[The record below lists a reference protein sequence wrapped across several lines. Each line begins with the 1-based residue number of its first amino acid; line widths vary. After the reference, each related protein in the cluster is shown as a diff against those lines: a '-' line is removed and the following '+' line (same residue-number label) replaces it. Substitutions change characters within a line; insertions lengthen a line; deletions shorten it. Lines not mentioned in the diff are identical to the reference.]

1 MNDMNHED
9 DTLYD
14 LSDEQLEDAFR
25 AAKAQE
31 ASPDTQIEEDNADVE
46 DNVDESSEQEEE
58 EEENFDT
65 SEDDDDNQEDTD
77 DLEQPDKDSDD
88 DSKEDEEENDS
99 EDNSEDEDGELD
111 GEPDAEKEDTD
122 KDEEDSEDELQPV
135 QKRKYKA
142 NGQEFEFTEQEILE
156 QFGRVFGQS
165 MNYTQKMQAIKP
177 WRKTIDAIEEAK
189 LTHDDINLMIDV
201 LKGDKEAVAAMVK
214 RTGVNPLELDE
225 DNTKPY
231 QPNDYGRNETE
242 LAIKDIEDRISRDKE
257 YPVTHNILTKQWDDA
272 SWSEM
277 TKDPQL
283 IELLHVDV
291 KSGMYDTISPIAQK
305 LKVYDG
311 SSKSDLEYYKM
322 ASAQYFQERRAQEE
336 AAKVAESAKLAR
348 EQKEQNKQ
356 KISEVKAQ
364 EMKRKETEDAAR
376 KRKAA
381 APTKSKAGTKKQ
393 TDYLDDSD
401 EAFEDWYKKL
411 QDL

>member
-1 MNDMNHED
+1 MTHED

-31 ASPDTQIEEDNADVE
+31 ASPDTQMEDDNKDVDDNADE
-46 DNVDESSEQEEE
+46 DSDNEEE
-58 EEENFDT
+58 FDN
-65 SEDDDDNQEDTD
+65 SDDDDNQEDTD
-77 DLEQPDKDSDD
+77 DLEQPNKDSDD
-88 DSKEDEEENDS
+88 DS
-99 EDNSEDEDGELD
+99 SEDEDEDDSKDDSKDAEGKLD
-111 GEPDAEKEDTD
+111 GESDADEEDTD
-122 KDEEDSEDELQPV
+122 KDEEDSKDEVQPV

-142 NGQEFEFTEQEILE
+142 NGQEFEFTDEEILE

-189 LTHDDINLMIDV
+189 LTHNDINLMIDV
-201 LKGDKEAVAAMVK
+201 LKGDKDAVAALVK

-225 DNTKPY
+225 DNAKPY

-257 YPVTHNILTKQWDDA
+257 YSITHNVLTKQWDDA
-272 SWSEM
+272 SWREM

-311 SSKSDLEYYKM
+311 SAKSDLEYYKLA
-322 ASAQYFQERRAQEE
+322 ASQYFQEQKQREE
-336 AAKVAESAKLAR
+336 ATKVSETAKLAR
-348 EQKEQNKQ
+348 EQKEQKAQ

-364 EMKRKETEDAAR
+364 EVKRKETEDAAK

-381 APTKSKAGTKKQ
+381 APTKSKSGTKKQ

-401 EAFEDWYKKL
+401 EGFESWYKNL